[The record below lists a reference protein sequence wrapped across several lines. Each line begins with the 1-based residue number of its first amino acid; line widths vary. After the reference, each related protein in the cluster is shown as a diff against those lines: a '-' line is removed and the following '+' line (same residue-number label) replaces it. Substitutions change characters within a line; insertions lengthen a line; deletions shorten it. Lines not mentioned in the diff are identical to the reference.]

1 MARRLSLGVGQTARE
16 QAVTERAQRESD
28 VRGLCEQG
36 ELPRAVAMALELY
49 GGEIVGFL
57 AATGERD
64 DSVAE
69 IHSELCET
77 LCAELA
83 RFAWRSS
90 LRTWMYALAR
100 NARHRCRDRARRGDR
115 LVPLSQV
122 PEVVAQ
128 PATSL
133 AAYKRSTMKE
143 RLAMA
148 RARLAIDERE
158 LLVLRVDRGLAW
170 ADIASILNDG
180 KDGERS
186 EEELARAAAALRKR
200 FERTMEKLKRLFA
213 ELAPPQRE

>member
-1 MARRLSLGVGQTARE
+1 
-16 QAVTERAQRESD
+16 
-28 VRGLCEQG
+28 
-36 ELPRAVAMALELY
+36 
-49 GGEIVGFL
+49 
-57 AATGERD
+57 
-64 DSVAE
+64 
-69 IHSELCET
+69 
-77 LCAELA
+77 
-83 RFAWRSS
+83 
-90 LRTWMYALAR
+90 
-100 NARHRCRDRARRGDR
+100 
-115 LVPLSQV
+115 VPLSQV

-170 ADIASILNDG
+170 ADIASILKDG

-186 EEELARAAAALRKR
+186 DEELARAAAALRKR

>member
-16 QAVTERAQRESD
+16 QAVTERAQRESE

-36 ELPRAVAMALELY
+36 ELPRAVAVALELY

-90 LRTWMYALAR
+90 LRTWMYVLAR

-170 ADIASILNDG
+170 ADIASILKDG
-180 KDGERS
+180 RDGERS
-186 EEELARAAAALRKR
+186 DEELARAAAALRKR
-200 FERTMEKLKRLFA
+200 FERTMEKLKRVFA